1 MDIQPGKL
9 CAFYP
14 QAERSSSVVVFF
26 YKLFIILLQSKDQAV
41 DSEAYGAFDLA
52 RFLRQKGQ
60 PLFDIEAYSALI
72 SSTSS

>member
-1 MDIQPGKL
+1 MQKD
-9 CAFYP
+9 
-14 QAERSSSVVVFF
+14 QAVLFFF
-26 YKLFIILLQSKDQAV
+26 YKLFYYFITIYKDQAV